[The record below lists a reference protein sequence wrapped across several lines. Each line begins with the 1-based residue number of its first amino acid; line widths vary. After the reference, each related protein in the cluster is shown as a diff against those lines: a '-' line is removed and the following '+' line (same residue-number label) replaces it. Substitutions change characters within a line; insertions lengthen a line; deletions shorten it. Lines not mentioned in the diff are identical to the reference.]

1 MISIIIP
8 VYNVEKY
15 LSECLD
21 SILNQSYSDFEVIL
35 INDGSSD
42 NSGTICDEYAAM
54 DFRVRLVHQ
63 KNSGVSI
70 ARNNGIKLAKGEWIT
85 FIDSD
90 DWVDTNFLESF
101 GLSTKSDL
109 SIQGLKSIKYPEQS
123 LIEVRDFKEIDIFLS
138 QDYGDIAQNN
148 LLLYGT
154 VCCKAYKKE
163 ITTRHHI
170 RFDKFISYHEDHL
183 FFLQYLQYV
192 NRVSLHKAVGYNY
205 RITNNGH
212 SLSSKVYPW
221 NKLNDS
227 SNVMLRELVQLPFF
241 QHLPKWY
248 SHSMTTYCLQPK
260 ISACHS
266 LFASNIDDDKKKK
279 ALNVIAR
286 DKVMIY
292 QYYHPVSLQ
301 NKFLKLCL
309 LCGYLPTKL
318 FYIFIKTAKK
328 LVRR

>member
-35 INDGSSD
+35 INDGSLD
-42 NSGTICDEYAAM
+42 NSGTICKEYAAV
-54 DFRVRLVHQ
+54 DFRLRLVNQ

-109 SIQGLKSIKYPEQS
+109 SIQGLKLIKYPEQS

-138 QDYGDIAQNN
+138 QDYEDIAQNN
-148 LLLYGT
+148 LLQYGT

-163 ITTRHHI
+163 IITRHHI
-170 RFDKFISYHEDHL
+170 YFDKSLSYHEDHL

-192 NRVSLHKAVGYNY
+192 NRVSLHKAVSYNY

-212 SLSSKVYPW
+212 SLSSKVHPW
-221 NKLNDS
+221 DKLNDS
-227 SNVMLRELVQLPFF
+227 SNAMLRELVYLPLF

-248 SHSMTTYCLQPK
+248 SRNMTTYCLQPK
-260 ISACHS
+260 MSACHS
-266 LFASNIDDDKKKK
+266 LFASKLDDVKKKK
-279 ALNVIAR
+279 L
-286 DKVMIY
+286 
-292 QYYHPVSLQ
+292 
-301 NKFLKLCL
+301 
-309 LCGYLPTKL
+309 
-318 FYIFIKTAKK
+318 
-328 LVRR
+328 

>member
-35 INDGSSD
+35 INDGSLD
-42 NSGTICDEYAAM
+42 NSGTICDEYATM
-54 DFRVRLVHQ
+54 DFRVCVVHQ
-63 KNSGVSI
+63 QNSGVSI

-109 SIQGLKSIKYPEQS
+109 SIQGLKMIKYPEQS

-138 QDYGDIAQNN
+138 QDYEDIAQNN
-148 LLLYGT
+148 LLQYGT

-163 ITTRHHI
+163 IITRHHMH
-170 RFDKFISYHEDHL
+170 FDKSLSYHEDHL

-192 NRVSLHKAVGYNY
+192 NRVSLRKAVSYNY
-205 RITNNGH
+205 RITNSGH
-212 SLSSKVYPW
+212 SLSSKVHPW
-221 NKLNDS
+221 DKLNDS
-227 SNVMLRELVQLPFF
+227 SNVMLRELVHLPLF
-241 QHLPKWY
+241 QYLPKWY
-248 SHSMTTYCLQPK
+248 SRYMTTYCLQPK
-260 ISACHS
+260 ISACHYLFDSS
-266 LFASNIDDDKKKK
+266 LDDDTKKR
-279 ALNVIAR
+279 ALNVITR
-286 DKVMIY
+286 DKAIIY
-292 QYYHPVSLQ
+292 QYYHPVSFQ

-309 LCGYLPTKL
+309 LCGYSPTKL
-318 FYIFIKTAKK
+318 FLFIKTATK
-328 LVRR
+328 LIRR